1 MFGILLYDILFFGIP
16 VILIALLG
24 VCLYRYISAKRQNEA
39 SPGKFSDKEIRKR
52 KIMLILVSVIVGI
65 LTAIVIGFIALLYM
79 AVAYM

>member
-1 MFGILLYDILFFGIP
+1 MFGILRYDILFFGIP

-24 VCLYRYISAKRQNEA
+24 VCLYRYISAKRQNKA